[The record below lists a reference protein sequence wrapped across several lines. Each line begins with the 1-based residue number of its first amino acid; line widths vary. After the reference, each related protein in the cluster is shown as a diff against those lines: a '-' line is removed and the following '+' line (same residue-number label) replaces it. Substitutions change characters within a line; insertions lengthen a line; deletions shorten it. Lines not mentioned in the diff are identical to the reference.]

1 MTVVSCRQL
10 APVLGDAAGNAA
22 RSVAA
27 VHAAVADGADIV
39 VLPELCTSGYVFTD
53 AAEARAAALP
63 ADHHLFDAW
72 SASLGESGAVLV
84 AGFAELG
91 ADDRVYNSA
100 AVVDAS
106 GVLAVYRKTHLW
118 DREKLWFT
126 PGSAVP
132 GVVSTAHGRL
142 GVLICYDAEF
152 PELTR
157 HLALAGADLLVVPTN
172 WPLVDRPAGERA
184 PEVTIAMATAR
195 INRLPMALC
204 DRTGT
209 ERGQQW
215 TAGSAI
221 VDEQGWVVAAA
232 DPDAGPTAV
241 TAELDL
247 TRGRDKQLT
256 VLAHSFTD
264 RRPEL
269 YASLLDGPVSPG

>member
-1 MTVVSCRQL
+1 L
-10 APVLGDAAGNAA
+10 APQLGDPAGNAA

-27 VHAAVADGADIV
+27 IHAAVDDGADIV
-39 VLPELCTSGYVFTD
+39 VLPELVTTGYLFAD
-53 AAEARAAALP
+53 AAEARAGALP

-91 ADDRVYNSA
+91 DDDAVYNSA

-126 PGSAVP
+126 AGAAAPP
-132 GVVSTAHGRL
+132 VVGTAHGRL

-157 HLALAGADLLVVPTN
+157 HLALAGADLVVVLTN
-172 WPLVDRPAGERA
+172 WPLVDRPAGERP

-195 INRLPMALC
+195 VNRLPMALC

-209 ERGQQW
+209 ERGRRW
-215 TAGSAI
+215 TAASAI
-221 VDEQGWVVAAA
+221 VDENGWVIAAVEPGTTA
-232 DPDAGPTAV
+232 PTSV
-241 TAELDL
+241 TATLDL
-247 TRGRDKQLT
+247 SRGRDKQLT
-256 VLAHSFTD
+256 VLAHALTD

-269 YASLLDGPVSPG
+269 YGALLDVPAAADRLS